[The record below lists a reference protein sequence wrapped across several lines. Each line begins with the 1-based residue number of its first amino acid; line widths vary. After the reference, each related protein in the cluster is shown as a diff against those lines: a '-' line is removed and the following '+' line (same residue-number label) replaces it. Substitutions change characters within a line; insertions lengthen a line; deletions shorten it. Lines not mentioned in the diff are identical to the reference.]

1 MLSDPAAALSVNIW
15 FLSLSLSLFPSL
27 FFSQWGKML
36 LLLKWMVVL
45 RAIRQV
51 VFDKNGVL
59 EQIGSGKGYVDMS
72 TVDAATSSKISE
84 ASHSLP
90 RRN

>member
-1 MLSDPAAALSVNIW
+1 VGKDAAFTEVN
-15 FLSLSLSLFPSL
+15 
-27 FFSQWGKML
+27 GC
-36 LLLKWMVVL
+36 VL